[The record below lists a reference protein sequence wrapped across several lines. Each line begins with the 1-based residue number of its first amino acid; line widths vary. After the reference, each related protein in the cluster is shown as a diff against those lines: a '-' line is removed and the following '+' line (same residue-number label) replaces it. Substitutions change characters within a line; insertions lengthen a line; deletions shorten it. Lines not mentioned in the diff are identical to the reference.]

1 MAVCG
6 VSPAMFV
13 GQELGYAVDNRPIG
27 SVSGTIV
34 SEVSAGSTGQG
45 RVPVESFRF
54 P

>member
-1 MAVCG
+1 MDACG

-13 GQELGYAVDNRPIG
+13 GHELGYAVDSRPIG
-27 SVSGTIV
+27 SVSGTIA
-34 SEVSAGSTGQG
+34 SEVSLGSTGQG